1 MKEDQKNIIEFTIL
15 FNRYKKKIYNY
26 VLRMTSDTMLAE
38 DVVQNVF
45 LKLYEN
51 LDRIY
56 NKESVNFWLI
66 TTARNEMYS
75 HFRSLKR
82 KADEHQADLEEV
94 DLATPISLEYEFDI
108 RELREMILKE
118 LDSLPEEQK
127 EVFILKEYT
136 GMNYK
141 EIAAVLSIDTE
152 LVKSRLYKTRQK
164 LMKRLSKRI
173 YN

>member
-1 MKEDQKNIIEFTIL
+1 MKDDRENIIEFTIL

-26 VLRMTSDTMLAE
+26 VLRMTSDLMLAE

-51 LDRIY
+51 LDRIR

-75 HFRSLKR
+75 HFRSAKR
-82 KADEHQADLEEV
+82 KAVDKSEDIDYMEV
-94 DLATPISLEYEFDI
+94 ESPVNLEYEFDM
-108 RELREMILKE
+108 RELKKLILKE
-118 LDSLPEEQK
+118 LDTLPDEQK
-127 EVFILKEYT
+127 EVFVLKEYT

-141 EIAAVLSIDTE
+141 EIAEVLSIDME

-164 LMKRLSKRI
+164 LMKRLSKKI
-173 YN
+173 FN

>member
-15 FNRYKKKIYNY
+15 FNRYKKRIYNY

-75 HFRSLKR
+75 HFRSTKR
-82 KADEHQADLEEV
+82 KADDHQSDLDDVEIV
-94 DLATPISLEYEFDI
+94 TQVSLEYEFDMH
-108 RELREMILKE
+108 ELKEMIRKE
-118 LDSLPEEQK
+118 LDTLPDEQK
-127 EVFILKEYT
+127 EIFILKEYT

-141 EIAAVLSIDTE
+141 EIADVMNIDTE

-164 LMKRLSKRI
+164 LMKRLSKKI
-173 YN
+173 FN

>member
-51 LDRIY
+51 LSRIH
-56 NKESVNFWLI
+56 NKESINFWLV

-75 HFRSLKR
+75 HFRSAKR
-82 KADEHQADLEEV
+82 KADDRQADLDEV
-94 DLATPISLEYEFDI
+94 EVTAPVSLEYEFDL
-108 RELREMILKE
+108 RELKEMILKE
-118 LDSLPEEQK
+118 LDTLPDEQK

-141 EIAAVLSIDTE
+141 EIADVMNIDTE

-164 LMKRLSKRI
+164 LMKRLSKKI
-173 YN
+173 FN

>member
-1 MKEDQKNIIEFTIL
+1 
-15 FNRYKKKIYNY
+15 
-26 VLRMTSDTMLAE
+26 MTSDLMLAE

-51 LDRIY
+51 LDRIR

-75 HFRSLKR
+75 HFRSAKR
-82 KADEHQADLEEV
+82 KAVDKSEDIDYMEV
-94 DLATPISLEYEFDI
+94 ESPVNLEYEFDM
-108 RELREMILKE
+108 RELKKLILKE
-118 LDSLPEEQK
+118 LDTLPDEQK
-127 EVFILKEYT
+127 EVFVLKEYT

-141 EIAAVLSIDTE
+141 EIAEVLSIDME

-164 LMKRLSKRI
+164 LMKRLSKKI
-173 YN
+173 FN

>member
-1 MKEDQKNIIEFTIL
+1 LKEDQKNIIGFTIL
-15 FNRYKKKIYNY
+15 FNRYKKKIFNY

-51 LDRIY
+51 LDRIH

-66 TTARNEMYS
+66 TTARNEMYT
-75 HFRSLKR
+75 HFRSAKR
-82 KADEHQADLEEV
+82 KAVDKSEDIDDVEV
-94 DLATPISLEYEFDI
+94 ESPVSLEYEFDM
-108 RELREMILKE
+108 REFKKMILKE
-118 LDSLPEEQK
+118 LDTLPDEQK

-141 EIAAVLSIDTE
+141 EIAEVMSIDVE

-173 YN
+173 FN

>member
-1 MKEDQKNIIEFTIL
+1 M
-15 FNRYKKKIYNY
+15 
-26 VLRMTSDTMLAE
+26 LRVTSDLMLAE

-51 LDRIY
+51 LDRIR

-75 HFRSLKR
+75 HFRSAKR
-82 KADEHQADLEEV
+82 KAVDKSEDIDYMEV
-94 DLATPISLEYEFDI
+94 ESPVNLEYEFDM
-108 RELREMILKE
+108 RELKKLILKE
-118 LDSLPEEQK
+118 LDTLPDEQK
-127 EVFILKEYT
+127 EVFVLKEYT

-141 EIAAVLSIDTE
+141 EIAEVLSIDME

-164 LMKRLSKRI
+164 LMKRLSKKI
-173 YN
+173 FN

>member
-1 MKEDQKNIIEFTIL
+1 
-15 FNRYKKKIYNY
+15 
-26 VLRMTSDTMLAE
+26 MTSDTMLAE

-51 LDRIY
+51 LSRIH

-75 HFRSLKR
+75 HFRSAKR
-82 KADEHQADLEEV
+82 KADDRQADLDEV
-94 DLATPISLEYEFDI
+94 EVTAPVSLEYEFDL
-108 RELREMILKE
+108 RELKEMILKE
-118 LDSLPEEQK
+118 LDTLPDEQK

-141 EIAAVLSIDTE
+141 EIADVMNIDTE

-164 LMKRLSKRI
+164 LMKRLSKKI
-173 YN
+173 FN

>member
-1 MKEDQKNIIEFTIL
+1 MKDDRENIIEFTIL

-26 VLRMTSDTMLAE
+26 VLRVTSDLMLAE

-51 LDRIY
+51 LDRIR

-75 HFRSLKR
+75 HFRSAKR
-82 KADEHQADLEEV
+82 KAVDKSEDIDYMEV
-94 DLATPISLEYEFDI
+94 ESPVNLEYEFDM
-108 RELREMILKE
+108 RELKKLILKE
-118 LDSLPEEQK
+118 LDTLPDEQK
-127 EVFILKEYT
+127 EVFVLKEYT

-141 EIAAVLSIDTE
+141 EIAEVLSIDME

-164 LMKRLSKRI
+164 LMKRLSKKI
-173 YN
+173 FN

>member
-1 MKEDQKNIIEFTIL
+1 LKDDRENIIEFTIL

-26 VLRMTSDTMLAE
+26 VLRVTSDLMLAE

-51 LDRIY
+51 LDRIR

-75 HFRSLKR
+75 HFRSAKR
-82 KADEHQADLEEV
+82 KAVDKSEDIDYMEV
-94 DLATPISLEYEFDI
+94 ESPVNLEYEFDM
-108 RELREMILKE
+108 RELKKLILKE
-118 LDSLPEEQK
+118 LDTLPDEQK
-127 EVFILKEYT
+127 EVFVLKEYT

-141 EIAAVLSIDTE
+141 EIAEVLSIDME

-164 LMKRLSKRI
+164 LMKRLSKKI
-173 YN
+173 FN

>member
-1 MKEDQKNIIEFTIL
+1 LKDDRENIIEFTIL
-15 FNRYKKKIYNY
+15 FNRYKKKIYSY
-26 VLRMTSDTMLAE
+26 VLRMTSDLMLAE

-51 LDRIY
+51 LDRIR

-75 HFRSLKR
+75 HFRSAKR
-82 KADEHQADLEEV
+82 KAVDKSEDIDYMEV
-94 DLATPISLEYEFDI
+94 ESPVNLEYEFDM
-108 RELREMILKE
+108 RELKKLILKE
-118 LDSLPEEQK
+118 LDTLPDEQK
-127 EVFILKEYT
+127 EVFVLKEYT

-141 EIAAVLSIDTE
+141 EIAEVLSIDME

-164 LMKRLSKRI
+164 LMKRLSKKI
-173 YN
+173 FN

>member
-1 MKEDQKNIIEFTIL
+1 MKDDRENIIEFTIL

-26 VLRMTSDTMLAE
+26 VLRVTSDLMLAE

-51 LDRIY
+51 LDRIR

-66 TTARNEMYS
+66 TTARNEIYS
-75 HFRSLKR
+75 HFRSAKR
-82 KADEHQADLEEV
+82 KAVDKSEDIDDVEV
-94 DLATPISLEYEFDI
+94 ESPVNLEYEFDM
-108 RELREMILKE
+108 RELKKLILKE
-118 LDSLPEEQK
+118 LDTLPDEQK
-127 EVFILKEYT
+127 EVFVLKEYT

-141 EIAAVLSIDTE
+141 EIAEVLSIDME

-164 LMKRLSKRI
+164 LMKRLSKKI
-173 YN
+173 FN

>member
-1 MKEDQKNIIEFTIL
+1 LKENQKNIIEFTIL

-26 VLRMTSDTMLAE
+26 VLKMTSDSMLAE

-51 LDRIY
+51 LDRIH
-56 NKESVNFWLI
+56 NKESINFWLI

-75 HFRSLKR
+75 HFRSAKR
-82 KADEHQADLEEV
+82 KADDHQTDLEDV
-94 DLATPISLEYEFDI
+94 DIVSPVSMEYEFDI
-108 RELREMILKE
+108 HELKEIILKE
-118 LDSLPEEQK
+118 LDTLPEEQK

-141 EIAAVLSIDTE
+141 EIANVLNIDTD
-152 LVKSRLYKTRQK
+152 LVKSRIYKTRQK
-164 LMKRLSKRI
+164 LIKRLSNKI
-173 YN
+173 FN

>member
-1 MKEDQKNIIEFTIL
+1 LKDDRENIIEFTIL

-26 VLRMTSDTMLAE
+26 VLRMTSDLMLAE

-51 LDRIY
+51 LDRIR

-75 HFRSLKR
+75 HFRSAKR
-82 KADEHQADLEEV
+82 KAVDKSEDIDYMEV
-94 DLATPISLEYEFDI
+94 ESPVNLEYEFDM
-108 RELREMILKE
+108 RELKKLILKE
-118 LDSLPEEQK
+118 LDTLPDEQK
-127 EVFILKEYT
+127 EVFVLKEYT

-141 EIAAVLSIDTE
+141 EIAEVLSIDME

-164 LMKRLSKRI
+164 LMKRLSKKI
-173 YN
+173 FN